1 MIVDEYLGF
10 RAGDEVL
17 DLAELTAGTAR
28 IKELHLVPSDWANG
42 PTVIAVM
49 VNGAERYV
57 IQLKKVHAHGA
68 EEPEG
73 GGAAWSPC
81 AAAPIDPLPRSGGP
95 HRDA

>member
-57 IQLKKVHAHGA
+57 IQLKKVQIHAA
-68 EEPEG
+68 KEPETRNRRVI
-73 GGAAWSPC
+73 PLRR
-81 AAAPIDPLPRSGGP
+81 DP
-95 HRDA
+95 H

>member
-57 IQLKKVHAHGA
+57 IQLKKVHSPAA
-68 EEPEG
+68 QEPDG
-73 GGAAWSPC
+73 RGRRVV
-81 AAAPIDPLPRSGGP
+81 PLRRGP
-95 HRDA
+95 H

>member
-49 VNGAERYV
+49 ANGAERYV
-57 IQLKKVHAHGA
+57 IQLKKVHDHAA
-68 EEPEG
+68 KEPEG
-73 GGAAWSPC
+73 RGHRVV
-81 AAAPIDPLPRSGGP
+81 PLRRGP
-95 HRDA
+95 H

>member
-68 EEPEG
+68 EVPDARG
-73 GGAAWSPC
+73 RRVVPLRRSP
-81 AAAPIDPLPRSGGP
+81 
-95 HRDA
+95 H